1 MESLINFKYVLFV
14 VFVLT
19 FFNSYTAEVK
29 QTQVKENYMFRMVN
43 STSAG
48 ESLRQWQQILS
59 GTRLHYYHTYRSY
72 SGGFTRVQRMDLCPQ
87 GFYNFYSSTSF
98 DMLGDIVEAGT
109 WHLKE
114 SSGNVILVLTPTGGT
129 PTDFRLRFNEEKNI
143 MLNAKAFIPA
153 KTGKYAP
160 QCN

>member
-1 MESLINFKYVLFV
+1 MFFCTLF
-14 VFVLT
+14 FLKICT
-19 FFNSYTAEVK
+19 DDEK
-29 QTQVKENYMFRMVN
+29 QVQAKENEVFKVVN
-43 STSAG
+43 YGSGS
-48 ESLRQWQQILS
+48 ENLRQWQQILS